1 MISYAPRRG
10 SLSEGRQNARLV
22 SCAACPSC
30 SIRNNCNQKFI
41 GASHGRDRRPF
52 TLQQKGGVIEKINLG
67 SLIEQAIT
75 RVEQNRIGE
84 KPPVFVTL
92 SPALT
97 QVPWRDTALKQFL
110 RFFLYES
117 LLMGDAQKPVE
128 ITLRRRALLKDLTAF
143 VGIQP
148 SYWVQ
153 LRIAGRGLKISESV
167 VEDLF
172 AEVGYRCEE
181 WIGMDGSNARL
192 GIFGTID
199 VQSKIVLCLETS
211 RRRLKCD
218 LLLPVH
224 DHQPAPCLVDSAA

>member
-1 MISYAPRRG
+1 M
-10 SLSEGRQNARLV
+10 
-22 SCAACPSC
+22 
-30 SIRNNCNQKFI
+30 
-41 GASHGRDRRPF
+41 
-52 TLQQKGGVIEKINLG
+52 EKINLG
-67 SLIEQAIT
+67 SPIEQAIT